1 MTPSSETDIPRIR
14 VVFMGTPEFA
24 AHILGDLLSSRYD
37 IIAVYTQADK
47 PVGRD
52 RVLTPSPVK
61 NLVTATAQIP
71 LEQPIR
77 FDGEAF
83 ARLQKHA
90 PDLIIVAA
98 YGKILPKRVLDL
110 PSFGCVNVHASLLP
124 RWRGAS
130 PVQNAILAGD
140 MRTGI
145 TLMLMDEHMDTGPV
159 IAREELLIEE
169 TDTTPTLLEKLAPVG
184 SALLLRTL
192 PTWIKRESTPI
203 QQEDTHVTM
212 CQLID
217 REDGHIFWNETAPD
231 LERRYRALTPWPGLF
246 TFWQRSPGT
255 LLRIKIIEAE
265 FLSEDSPMA
274 TNTYPLGT
282 VYEEEDGIHV
292 RCGQGSVLLR
302 IVQIEGKGQTPVTR
316 FKAGYMDFVG
326 STLS

>member
-1 MTPSSETDIPRIR
+1 MNPSSETDIPRVR
-14 VVFMGTPEFA
+14 VVFMGTPELA

-37 IIAVYTQADK
+37 IVAVYTQADK

-61 NLVTATAQIP
+61 NLVTAAAQIP

-77 FDGEAF
+77 FDDEAF
-83 ARLQKHA
+83 GRLRQHA

-110 PSFGCVNVHASLLP
+110 PDFGCVNVHASLLP

-130 PVQNAILAGD
+130 PIQNALLAGD
-140 MRTGI
+140 TKTGI

-159 IAREELLIEE
+159 IAREELPIEE
-169 TDTTPTLLEKLAPVG
+169 TDTTPTLLAKLAPLG
-184 SALLLRTL
+184 AALLLRTL
-192 PTWIKRESTPI
+192 PTWIKRENTPVP
-203 QQEDTHVTM
+203 QENTHVTM

-217 REDGHIFWNETAPD
+217 REDGHIFWNETAQD
-231 LERRYRALTPWPGLF
+231 LGRRYRALTPWPGLF

-265 FLSEDSPMA
+265 FLSEDPSTTTGA
-274 TNTYPLGT
+274 YPLGM
-282 VYEEEDGIHV
+282 VYEEEDGLHV

-302 IVQIEGKGQTPVTR
+302 IVQIEGKSQTPVTQ
-316 FKAGYMDFVG
+316 FKTGYTDFIG